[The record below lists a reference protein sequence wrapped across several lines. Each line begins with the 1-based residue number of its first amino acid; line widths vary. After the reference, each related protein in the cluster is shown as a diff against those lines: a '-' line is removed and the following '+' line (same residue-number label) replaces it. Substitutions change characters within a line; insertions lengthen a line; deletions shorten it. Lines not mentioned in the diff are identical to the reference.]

1 MTFQEIVQ
9 EIESLSL
16 QERKMLLS
24 LIADSL
30 TEGEKEYDLLDFE
43 GVGAH
48 LADATDPQEYINQLR
63 NEWDQRP

>member
-9 EIESLSL
+9 EIEALSV
-16 QERKMLLS
+16 QERKLLLT

-30 TEGEKEYDLLDFE
+30 TEGDKQYDLLDFE

-48 LADATDPQEYINQLR
+48 LADDVDPQEHINQLR
-63 NEWDQRP
+63 REWDHRP